1 MLISS
6 MDVMGINMVVR
17 SLTIRISPGSLPN
30 QLKNQGAKCNIVPM
44 TININPAVI
53 IQRPIITFGP
63 IMNKALKV
71 DDYLSG
77 EESI

>member
-17 SLTIRISPGSLPN
+17 SLTIRMSPGSLPN
-30 QLKNQGAKCNIVPM
+30 QLKSQGAKCSIIPI
-44 TININPAVI
+44 TININPAAM

-63 IMNKALKV
+63 IMNGAFEM
-71 DDYLSG
+71 DDYLSE